1 MGSVIKDKK
10 EICNKFNDFFA
21 NIGSKLATQIKP
33 VSNKT
38 YDTFLKRR
46 VLMSFSFTLVNEND
60 VVKHLAS
67 LRTKNSAGV
76 DGISVKL
83 LKKLSPAL
91 INPLTLLINQSLV
104 TGIFPNK
111 LKIAKVLP
119 LFKKD
124 DYAIMDNYR
133 PISLL
138 TSISELF
145 EKVVFTQLYDYFRN
159 NDLFYDSQ
167 YGFLKNHSTEYAA
180 MELTDKILKDIDD
193 KNISLAVFMDLSK
206 AFDTLDHDILTKK
219 LAHYGIHGTALQW
232 FTSYLTD
239 RS

>member
-1 MGSVIKDKK
+1 
-10 EICNKFNDFFA
+10 
-21 NIGSKLATQIKP
+21 
-33 VSNKT
+33 
-38 YDTFLKRR
+38 
-46 VLMSFSFTLVNEND
+46 MSFSFTLVNEND

-138 TSISELF
+138 TSIS
-145 EKVVFTQLYDYFRN
+145 
-159 NDLFYDSQ
+159 
-167 YGFLKNHSTEYAA
+167 
-180 MELTDKILKDIDD
+180 
-193 KNISLAVFMDLSK
+193 
-206 AFDTLDHDILTKK
+206 
-219 LAHYGIHGTALQW
+219 
-232 FTSYLTD
+232 
-239 RS
+239 